1 MVCTDPIWVKIADFG
16 SSKQAKNTALRT
28 RWGTNGYLAPE
39 LLGLLPRGTREFT
52 NAIDIWS
59 LGCLVYQL
67 LTGQTPFLESE
78 EATEGSTQFE
88 YEQGTDM
95 QLLYRYCRGEAE
107 LPGNCIEGKDMV
119 TRLLSPNPEDRPS
132 ASAAREH
139 PWLANEGH
147 DGTWWGPLQIEFARL
162 GARLNV
168 GPGLKPVLIGQIP
181 EGGFDTEL
189 FLPGVVVASLP
200 RMLQRALEI
209 GVDLAAAM
217 LLKSVNPG
225 LVECRG
231 VLLHE
236 AVMDGRV
243 VAAAMLLDNGADV
256 IAVVGDTTPMDEA
269 IDGRNIEMV
278 KLLMRY
284 IPDINAQVCAGGMS
298 ALVRA
303 SQSGYADVV
312 KLLLDTN
319 ADVNGKSKDGR
330 TGLQAAAGN
339 GHRNIVAL
347 LLSMGA
353 EEVMEYGDAHRL
365 NLPPDNKTG
374 ANAESSRNPTLL
386 QQPDG
391 DQSNSVPT
399 DYQIQNTQET
409 TTATSLTNRERLD
422 HFDNLRHL
430 AQSDY
435 QRSGEVVKLVKA
447 ILFAEKIEF
456 ENPLANPGRLSN
468 LGYLY
473 KERFQRNGDVLD
485 LDKAIQC
492 CHEAVEI
499 APPHSPEHGTLLD
512 TLRDHVQIRYQLTGD
527 LVDLDMAIQC
537 ATKEQA
543 ESTGDHPQRASRLS
557 NRGYLYK
564 ERYLLNRDVRDLDM
578 AVECCKEA
586 VAIAPI
592 DSPDRG
598 TMLNTLRDHVQTR
611 YRLAGNVD
619 DLDMAILYA
628 KTGESET
635 DVEHPKRAGRLSNL
649 GYLYKERYER
659 HGDLA
664 DLEMSLQAYKLSET
678 SLQAYKL
685 GDMSVGPRN

>member
-52 NAIDIWS
+52 NAIDMWS

-95 QLLYRYCRGEAE
+95 QLLYRYSRGEAE
-107 LPGNCIEGKDMV
+107 LPGKCTEGKDMV
-119 TRLLSPNPEDRPS
+119 TRLLSPKPEDRPS
-132 ASAAREH
+132 ASAARKH

-147 DGTWWGPLQIEFARL
+147 DSTWWNPLQVEFAKL

-168 GPGLKPVLIGQIP
+168 GPGLKPVLIGQIR

-189 FLPGVVVASLP
+189 FLPGVVAGSLP
-200 RMLQRALEI
+200 RMLKRALEI

-217 LLKSVNPG
+217 LLKSVSPG

-243 VAAAMLLDNGADV
+243 EAAAMLLDNGADV
-256 IAVVGDTTPMDEA
+256 IGVVGDTTPMDEA
-269 IDGRNIEMV
+269 IDGRNLEMI
-278 KLLMRY
+278 KLLLRY

-303 SQSGYADVV
+303 SQTGYAEVV

-319 ADVNGKSKDGR
+319 ADVNGKSNNGR
-330 TGLQAAAGN
+330 TGLQAAADN

-353 EEVMEYGDAHRL
+353 EAVVGYGDAHML
-365 NLPPDNKTG
+365 NLPPDKTG
-374 ANAESSRNPTLL
+374 ANAELNRDSTFL

-391 DQSNSVPT
+391 SQSNSIRA
-399 DYQIQNTQET
+399 DHQIQNIQKT
-409 TTATSLTNRERLD
+409 TTATSLTNRERVDNLN
-422 HFDNLRHL
+422 NLRHL

-435 QRSGEVVKLVKA
+435 QRSGEVVKLVQA
-447 ILFAEKIEF
+447 ILFAEKVEF
-456 ENPLANPGRLSN
+456 ENPLADPGRLSN

-485 LDKAIQC
+485 LDKAVQC
-492 CHEAVEI
+492 CHDAVEI
-499 APPHSPEHGTLLD
+499 APPHSPERGALLD

-527 LVDLDMAIQC
+527 LVDLDMAILC
-537 ATKEQA
+537 ATKEQS
-543 ESTGDHPQRASRLS
+543 ESNGDHPQRASRLS

-564 ERYLLNRDVRDLDM
+564 ERYLLNRHVRDLDM

-611 YRLAGNVD
+611 YRLDGNMA
-619 DLDMAILYA
+619 DLNMAILYA

-635 DVEHPKRAGRLSNL
+635 HVEHPKRAGRLSNL

-664 DLEMSLQAYKLSET
+664 DLELSLQAYKLSET

-685 GDMSVGPRN
+685 GETSVDPRN